1 MKVSKLWVVIALVCL
16 CSSLLA
22 MDLMDAA
29 SKHNP
34 KDPKGTSATKSAA
47 QSSTSGKGGA
57 TLQNGTAYVRVSTSL
72 NIRTG
77 PWGKIVGGFSNNA
90 KVTITG
96 RKGDWY
102 QISHNGET
110 RYIHSRYVSGATGS
124 APVAASPGA
133 SVTSGSQQ
141 QRIIQASRN
150 VVAKYKGYK
159 SFPYAPAT
167 QGGNLGCAQIVTHT
181 LRQAGI
187 KVPIILGVNNTAT
200 ALGKIGWKRTRVPPY
215 RQGDVI
221 IWNPSHIGII
231 QQNGNS
237 VQAMSNSS
245 SKRSP
250 RFHRHDYMP
259 IRYVLRKA

>member
-1 MKVSKLWVVIALVCL
+1 MKVSRLWVVIALVCL

-22 MDLMDAA
+22 MDLMDAT
-29 SKHNP
+29 SKHKP
-34 KDPKGTSATKSAA
+34 KDPKGTSAKKSTV
-47 QSSTSGKGGA
+47 QSATSARGGA
-57 TLQNGTAYVRVSTSL
+57 TLQNGTAYVRVSTAL
-72 NIRTG
+72 NIRKG
-77 PWGKIVGGFSNNA
+77 AWGEIVGTFSNNA

-96 RKGDWY
+96 RDGDWY

-110 RYIHSRYVSGATGS
+110 KYIHSRYVSGAKGS
-124 APVAASPGA
+124 APVVASTGA

-141 QRIIQASRN
+141 QRIVQASRN

-167 QGGNLGCAQIVTHT
+167 QGGNLGCAQVVTHT

-187 KVPIILGVNNTAT
+187 NVPIILGVDNTAT

-231 QQNGNS
+231 QQNGNN

-245 SKRSP
+245 SRRSP
-250 RFHRHDYMP
+250 RVHRHDYMN